1 MSQKIV
7 ADEAKQVAKAVVLW
21 AVRAVAN
28 AVKKEG
34 LEIVVGAVKKAANL
48 VVKEVKPQ
56 VAQKTLVEVFL
67 TKKETISTATA

>member
-34 LEIVVGAVKKAANL
+34 LEIVVGAVKKAASL
-48 VVKEVKPQ
+48 AVKGLRQQ
-56 VAQKTLVEVFL
+56 VAQKTWVEVL
-67 TKKETISTATA
+67 PKKKVVTNLATG